1 MFFILRVD
9 LSSFFSCS
17 LTFNFSVLVIPRY
30 SHSSISHR
38 TPVYQ
43 IRYCFRVPLRG
54 RPCLLWMLLFLNVCQ
69 NISTL
74 LSLALF
80 STSPPQPLLNE
91 PRRETGL
98 LFISISEVHLY
109 LPVAASVSLF
119 HLSLSFAVSADCV
132 SVLSCLLFVVI
143 SLPLYGRLQ
152 LRGWVGCLL
161 KIMPSSI
168 LKCTICPKKPNF
180 SDVSHLLTH
189 ISSKG
194 HLSHYFKLQVRSHQ
208 EPEAGES
215 LAVYDQ
221 WYKEHNLAG
230 LLSERMLTKEAKKSN
245 SDFAAVERVSSFG
258 RNSRVKES
266 RSAAKP
272 PKQPARTSHL
282 PDYLDPRMSLP
293 YIATDNSHTVTQEAP
308 RISSATNNTSKQ
320 SPAPRAP
327 LWLICQS
334 RMLLPSGAENAIGW
348 KPVSNSSTSEEM
360 SPVSQGKKSLVEQVD
375 NPHTA
380 SLRRPRHPVTPDPFL
395 DNDSLEY
402 VADDDD
408 GESPTG
414 REEATR
420 LKGILWPGMDIFDSA
435 TEQMR
440 KKRNQKKDVSILKQ
454 MEKTS
459 ENVEAT
465 ELVFSP
471 GGTLRRERPISGEV
485 DDTSPLTGESP
496 IPKRIPRPR
505 RRPLASSSTNLFNL
519 RGQRRKPTKADRRRH
534 TDSLAEL
541 SRQALPLLDCSP
553 TEYPLQYFANQYVE
567 GDEACKL
574 TFTDYERK
582 PRRGFTIFNDS
593 KEGVQAAFREAISRG
608 EDSPTNAMKVGRN
621 AKPSLGTF
629 VGSRSLFRPSGAS
642 SSYKFQSSRSYT
654 QTRPTALLEYTV
666 GKENIEPLMN
676 SDGRV
681 DSHGGHVN
689 WPEQQAVEKGQYST
703 HYFYGSGAQQSFG
716 AFAENDAFGY
726 SCNPLSFSYLQTQ
739 PCDGLSV
746 ATLRSHDTIAA
757 HEKAKESCAASPDGT
772 VSDVDREEY
781 RNIYLD
787 NPSQ

>member
-1 MFFILRVD
+1 
-9 LSSFFSCS
+9 
-17 LTFNFSVLVIPRY
+17 
-30 SHSSISHR
+30 
-38 TPVYQ
+38 
-43 IRYCFRVPLRG
+43 
-54 RPCLLWMLLFLNVCQ
+54 
-69 NISTL
+69 
-74 LSLALF
+74 
-80 STSPPQPLLNE
+80 
-91 PRRETGL
+91 
-98 LFISISEVHLY
+98 
-109 LPVAASVSLF
+109 
-119 HLSLSFAVSADCV
+119 
-132 SVLSCLLFVVI
+132 
-143 SLPLYGRLQ
+143 
-152 LRGWVGCLL
+152 
-161 KIMPSSI
+161 MPSSI

-189 ISSKG
+189 VSSKG

-245 SDFAAVERVSSFG
+245 SDFAAVERVPSFG

-293 YIATDNSHTVTQEAP
+293 YIATDNSHALTQEAP
-308 RISSATNNTSKQ
+308 RISSAANNTSKQ
-320 SPAPRAP
+320 SPAPHAP
-327 LWLICQS
+327 LWPICQS
-334 RMLLPSGAENAIGW
+334 RMLLPSGTENAIGW
-348 KPVSNSSTSEEM
+348 KPVSDSSTSEEM
-360 SPVSQGKKSLVEQVD
+360 SPVSQRKKSLVEQVD

-380 SLRRPRHPVTPDPFL
+380 SLRRSRHPVTPDPFL
-395 DNDSLEY
+395 DNDSL
-402 VADDDD
+402 
-408 GESPTG
+408 
-414 REEATR
+414 
-420 LKGILWPGMDIFDSA
+420 K
-435 TEQMR
+435 
-440 KKRNQKKDVSILKQ
+440 NQKKDVSILKQ

-459 ENVEAT
+459 ENIEAT

-505 RRPLASSSTNLFNL
+505 RRPLASSSINLFNL
-519 RGQRRKPTKADRRRH
+519 RGQWRKPTKADRRRH

-553 TEYPLQYFANQYVE
+553 TEYPLQYFANQYIE

-593 KEGVQAAFREAISRG
+593 KEVAISRG

-621 AKPSLGTF
+621 TKPSLGTF

-642 SSYKFQSSRSYT
+642 SSYKFHSSRSYT
-654 QTRPTALLEYTV
+654 QTQPTALLEYTI
-666 GKENIEPLMN
+666 GKENIEPIMN
-676 SDGRV
+676 SDGGV
-681 DSHGGHVN
+681 DAHGGHVN

-726 SCNPLSFSYLQTQ
+726 SCNPLSFSYSQTQ

-746 ATLRSHDTIAA
+746 ATLRSHNTSAA
-757 HEKAKESCAASPDGT
+757 REKAKESCAASPDGT

-787 NPSQ
+787 NPSQGFSKPLVPIAPERLPVVTPSFYE

>member
-1 MFFILRVD
+1 
-9 LSSFFSCS
+9 
-17 LTFNFSVLVIPRY
+17 
-30 SHSSISHR
+30 
-38 TPVYQ
+38 
-43 IRYCFRVPLRG
+43 
-54 RPCLLWMLLFLNVCQ
+54 
-69 NISTL
+69 
-74 LSLALF
+74 
-80 STSPPQPLLNE
+80 
-91 PRRETGL
+91 
-98 LFISISEVHLY
+98 
-109 LPVAASVSLF
+109 
-119 HLSLSFAVSADCV
+119 
-132 SVLSCLLFVVI
+132 
-143 SLPLYGRLQ
+143 
-152 LRGWVGCLL
+152 
-161 KIMPSSI
+161 MPSSI

-189 ISSKG
+189 VSSKG

-208 EPEAGES
+208 EPEASES

-245 SDFAAVERVSSFG
+245 SDFAVVERASSFG
-258 RNSRVKES
+258 RYSRVKES
-266 RSAAKP
+266 RPAAKP

-293 YIATDNSHTVTQEAP
+293 YIATDNSHTLTQEAP
-308 RISSATNNTSKQ
+308 RISSATNNTPKQ

-327 LWLICQS
+327 LWPICQS
-334 RMLLPSGAENAIGW
+334 RMLLSSGVENAIGW
-348 KPVSNSSTSEEM
+348 KPVSDSSTSKEM
-360 SPVSQGKKSLVEQVD
+360 SPASQGKKSLVEQVD

-380 SLRRPRHPVTPDPFL
+380 SLHRPRHPVTPDPFL

-402 VADDDD
+402 VADGDD

-414 REEATR
+414 QEEATR

-440 KKRNQKKDVSILKQ
+440 KKRNQKKDVSILKR

-459 ENVEAT
+459 ENIEAT

-505 RRPLASSSTNLFNL
+505 RRPLASSSMFNL
-519 RGQRRKPTKADRRRH
+519 RGQRRKPTKADHRRH

-541 SRQALPLLDCSP
+541 SRQALDCSP
-553 TEYPLQYFANQYVE
+553 TNYPLQYFANQYVE

-574 TFTDYERK
+574 MFTDYERK
-582 PRRGFTIFNDS
+582 PHRGFTIFNDS
-593 KEGVQAAFREAISRG
+593 KEGVQAAFREAMSCG
-608 EDSPTNAMKVGRN
+608 EDSPTNAKKIGRN
-621 AKPSLGTF
+621 TKPPLGTF
-629 VGSRSLFRPSGAS
+629 VGSQSLFRPSGG
-642 SSYKFQSSRSYT
+642 YKFHSSRSYT
-654 QTRPTALLEYTV
+654 QTQPRDLLEYTV
-666 GKENIEPLMN
+666 GKENIEPIMN
-676 SDGRV
+676 SDGHV
-681 DSHGGHVN
+681 DAHGSHVN
-689 WPEQQAVEKGQYST
+689 WPEQQTTEKGQYLT
-703 HYFYGSGAQQSFG
+703 HYFYGSGTQQSFG
-716 AFAENDAFGY
+716 AFSENAAFGY
-726 SCNPLSFSYLQTQ
+726 SCNPLSFSYSQTQ

-781 RNIYLD
+781 GNIYLD